1 MNDKYN
7 RYLVCDDLLSDGFID
22 NLRKKMDSDR
32 DAVLKLLYQQEL
44 IEHKGKPYQ
53 CICHSLDVG
62 FGRII
67 DLELSVTQTGRILK
81 KPTYKNKFKKTYKNY
96 GDFLEEWEEI
106 V

>member
-53 CICHSLDVG
+53 CI
-62 FGRII
+62 
-67 DLELSVTQTGRILK
+67 
-81 KPTYKNKFKKTYKNY
+81 
-96 GDFLEEWEEI
+96 
-106 V
+106 